1 MAESVIVINNKN
13 QKTINRFLFFHFFQM
28 KISEEQIINA
38 MFLPIVLISMIL
50 MVNNKKI
57 MGKYTN
63 GKTSNTLGFAALVL
77 MSAAAVILL
86 YMLLTGK

>member
-1 MAESVIVINNKN
+1 MTA
-13 QKTINRFLFFHFFQM
+13 
-28 KISEEQIINA
+28 
-38 MFLPIVLISMIL
+38 PVLIAVIL
-50 MVNNKKI
+50 HISNNKKI